1 LISRRTVLLAAAAAC
16 AQASRVLGAD
26 GVEVVGTDAPNA
38 AGLGGGAR
46 SDMAGAAG
54 NGGNAGA
61 TSVGGSG
68 GASNMAGVGAGAAGP
83 GANPAGAVAGSVLTA
98 SDVHVSDYP
107 TVQALRW
114 MGDMISRESGGAL
127 GIRVYHSGQLG
138 RENDTVDLARFG
150 ALDITRIN
158 FASLNNTFP
167 ATEAMSLPY
176 VFDSTEH
183 MRRSVD
189 GAAGRMVLDAFAK
202 RGLVGLAIYDS
213 GARCFYNHSR
223 VVTEPGD
230 LKGLK
235 IRVPPSD
242 MFVSLVRA
250 LGANP
255 TPLSYGE
262 IFSALQTKLIDGA
275 ENNWTTFQ
283 TSRHFEVARFWS
295 QSEHSYSPEAVLMSK
310 LRYDK
315 LTSSQQ
321 ELVRAAAAQS
331 VPYMR
336 TLWDSS
342 EADARAAVEKA
353 GIRATPVNR
362 AAFQKVAAPIV
373 ESYMKDPQLQRIYQE
388 IRAVA

>member
-1 LISRRTVLLAAAAAC
+1 LINRRTVLLAGAAAC
-16 AQASRVLGAD
+16 AQASGVLRA
-26 GVEVVGTDAPNA
+26 EVA
-38 AGLGGGAR
+38 AGG
-46 SDMAGAAG
+46 
-54 NGGNAGA
+54 
-61 TSVGGSG
+61 
-68 GASNMAGVGAGAAGP
+68 
-83 GANPAGAVAGSVLTA
+83 VLTA

-114 MGDMISRESGGAL
+114 MGDMISRESGGEL
-127 GIRVYHSGQLG
+127 NVRVYHSGQLG

-158 FASLNNTFP
+158 FASLNNSFP
-167 ATEAMSLPY
+167 ATQAMSLPY
-176 VFDSTEH
+176 VFDSTDH

-189 GAAGRMVLDAFAK
+189 GAAGRAILDAFEK
-202 RGLVGLAIYDS
+202 RGLIGLAIYDS

-223 VVTEPGD
+223 VVSEPHD
-230 LKGLK
+230 LEGLK

-242 MFVSLVRA
+242 MFVSLIRA

-283 TSRHFEVARFWS
+283 TSRHFEVARYWS
-295 QSEHSYSPEAVLMSK
+295 QSEHSYSPEAVLMSQR
-310 LRYDK
+310 RYQK
-315 LTSSQQ
+315 LTSRQQ
-321 ELVRAAAAQS
+321 ELVRTAAVQS

-336 TLWDSS
+336 TLWDTS
-342 EADARAAVEKA
+342 EAQARAAVEKA

-362 AAFQKVAAPIV
+362 AAFQKVAAPLL

>member
-1 LISRRTVLLAAAAAC
+1 MISRRAVLL
-16 AQASRVLGAD
+16 
-26 GVEVVGTDAPNA
+26 
-38 AGLGGGAR
+38 
-46 SDMAGAAG
+46 
-54 NGGNAGA
+54 
-61 TSVGGSG
+61 
-68 GASNMAGVGAGAAGP
+68 GAGAACVHAGVS
-83 GANPAGAVAGSVLTA
+83 PALVLTA
-98 SDVHVSDYP
+98 SDVHVADYP

-114 MGDMISRESGGAL
+114 MSDMISRESRGEL
-127 GIRVYHSGQLG
+127 SIRVYHSGQLG

-167 ATEAMSLPY
+167 ATQAMSLPY

-189 GAAGRMVLDAFAK
+189 GTAGRSILQAFER

-213 GARCFYNHSR
+213 GARCFYNHSHA
-223 VVTEPGD
+223 VSEPGD

-275 ENNWTTFQ
+275 ENNWTSFQ
-283 TSRHFEVARFWS
+283 TSRHFEVARFWA
-295 QSEHSYSPEAVLMSK
+295 QSEHSYSPEAVLMSQR
-310 LRYDK
+310 RYQQ
-315 LTSSQQ
+315 LSQQQQ
-321 ELVRAAAAQS
+321 ELVRAAATQS

-336 TLWDSS
+336 QLWDSS
-342 EADARAAVEKA
+342 EASARAAVEKA
-353 GIRATPVNR
+353 GVTVTQVNR
-362 AAFQKVAAPIV
+362 MAFRKAAAPLLA
-373 ESYMKDPQLQRIYQE
+373 SYMNDPELQRIYQE

>member
-1 LISRRTVLLAAAAAC
+1 VISRRAVLL
-16 AQASRVLGAD
+16 
-26 GVEVVGTDAPNA
+26 
-38 AGLGGGAR
+38 
-46 SDMAGAAG
+46 
-54 NGGNAGA
+54 
-61 TSVGGSG
+61 
-68 GASNMAGVGAGAAGP
+68 GAGAACVH
-83 GANPAGAVAGSVLTA
+83 AGVSSALVLTA
-98 SDVHVSDYP
+98 SDVHVADYP

-114 MGDMISRESGGAL
+114 MSDMISRESRGEL
-127 GIRVYHSGQLG
+127 SIRVYHSGQLG

-167 ATEAMSLPY
+167 ATQAMSLPY

-189 GAAGRMVLDAFAK
+189 GTAGRSILQAFER

-213 GARCFYNHSR
+213 GARCFYNHSHA
-223 VVTEPGD
+223 VSEPGD

-242 MFVSLVRA
+242 MFVSLVRV

-275 ENNWTTFQ
+275 ENNWTSFQ
-283 TSRHFEVARFWS
+283 TSRHFEVARFWA
-295 QSEHSYSPEAVLMSK
+295 QSEHSYSPEAVLMSQR
-310 LRYDK
+310 RYQQ
-315 LTSSQQ
+315 LSQQQQ
-321 ELVRAAAAQS
+321 ELVRAAATQS

-336 TLWDSS
+336 QLWDSS
-342 EADARAAVEKA
+342 EASARAAVEKA
-353 GIRATPVNR
+353 GVTVTQVNR
-362 AAFQKVAAPIV
+362 MAFRKAAAPLLA
-373 ESYMKDPQLQRIYQE
+373 SYMNDPELQRIYQE

>member
-1 LISRRTVLLAAAAAC
+1 VVNRRAVLL
-16 AQASRVLGAD
+16 
-26 GVEVVGTDAPNA
+26 
-38 AGLGGGAR
+38 
-46 SDMAGAAG
+46 
-54 NGGNAGA
+54 
-61 TSVGGSG
+61 
-68 GASNMAGVGAGAAGP
+68 GAGAACVHAV
-83 GANPAGAVAGSVLTA
+83 GASRAFGAEASAGVLTA
-98 SDVHVSDYP
+98 SDVHVADYP
-107 TVQALRW
+107 TVLALQW
-114 MGDMISRESGGAL
+114 MGQTLSKESGGEL
-127 GIRVYHSGQLG
+127 GLRVYHSGQLG

-167 ATEAMSLPY
+167 ATQSMSLPY
-176 VFDSTEH
+176 VFESTEH
-183 MRRSVD
+183 MRRAVD
-189 GAAGRMVLDAFAK
+189 GAAGRMILEAFER

-213 GARCFYNHSR
+213 GARCFYNHVR
-223 VVTEPGD
+223 PVVEPGD

-242 MFVSLVRA
+242 MFVSLVRS

-295 QSEHSYSPEAVLMSK
+295 QSEHSYSPEAVLMSRR
-310 LRYDK
+310 RYDK
-315 LTSSQQ
+315 LSSRQQ
-321 ELVRAAAAQS
+321 ELLRTVAAQS

-336 TLWDSS
+336 KLWDTS
-342 EADARAAVEKA
+342 EETARAAVEKA
-353 GIRATPVNR
+353 GVRAIQVNR

-373 ESYMKDPQLQRIYQE
+373 ESYMKDPQLLRIYQE

>member
-16 AQASRVLGAD
+16 AQAGRVWGGEAKVAGDVGVRGAACNTA
-26 GVEVVGTDAPNA
+26 EV
-38 AGLGGGAR
+38 
-46 SDMAGAAG
+46 AG
-54 NGGNAGA
+54 NGAA
-61 TSVGGSG
+61 AG
-68 GASNMAGVGAGAAGP
+68 GAGSNTAGTAGNCGGAGAAG
-83 GANPAGAVAGSVLTA
+83 AGGNTAAAAAGGVLTA

-114 MGDMISRESGGAL
+114 MGDTISRESGGEL
-127 GIRVYHSGQLG
+127 SMRVYHSGQLG

-158 FASLNNTFP
+158 FASLNNSFP
-167 ATEAMSLPY
+167 ATQAMSLPY
-176 VFDSTEH
+176 VFDSTGH

-189 GAAGRMVLDAFAK
+189 GAAGRFILDAFAK

-223 VVTEPGD
+223 VVSVPGD

-242 MFVSLVRA
+242 MFVSLIRA

-295 QSEHSYSPEAVLMSK
+295 QSEHSYSPEAVLMSQR
-310 LRYDK
+310 RYDK
-315 LTSSQQ
+315 LTSRQQ
-321 ELVRAAAAQS
+321 ELVRTAAAQS

-342 EADARAAVEKA
+342 EAQARAAVEKA
-353 GIRATPVNR
+353 GIRATPVDR
-362 AAFQKVAAPIV
+362 SAFQKVAAPIV

-388 IRAVA
+388 IRAAA

>member
-1 LISRRTVLLAAAAAC
+1 VISRRAVLL
-16 AQASRVLGAD
+16 
-26 GVEVVGTDAPNA
+26 
-38 AGLGGGAR
+38 
-46 SDMAGAAG
+46 
-54 NGGNAGA
+54 
-61 TSVGGSG
+61 
-68 GASNMAGVGAGAAGP
+68 GAGAACVHAGVSP
-83 GANPAGAVAGSVLTA
+83 GLVLTA
-98 SDVHVSDYP
+98 SDVHVVDYP

-114 MGDMISRESGGAL
+114 MSDMISRESRGEL
-127 GIRVYHSGQLG
+127 SIRVYHSGQLG

-167 ATEAMSLPY
+167 ATQAMSLPY

-189 GAAGRMVLDAFAK
+189 GTAGRSILQAFER

-213 GARCFYNHSR
+213 GARCFYNHSHA
-223 VVTEPGD
+223 VSEPGD

-242 MFVSLVRA
+242 MFVSLVRI

-275 ENNWTTFQ
+275 ENNWTSFQ
-283 TSRHFEVARFWS
+283 TSRHFEVARFWA
-295 QSEHSYSPEAVLMSK
+295 QSEHSYSPEAVLMSQR
-310 LRYDK
+310 RYQQ
-315 LTSSQQ
+315 LSQQQQ
-321 ELVRAAAAQS
+321 ELVRAAATQS

-336 TLWDSS
+336 QLWDSS
-342 EADARAAVEKA
+342 EAAAHAAVEKA
-353 GIRATPVNR
+353 GVTVTQVNR
-362 AAFQKVAAPIV
+362 MAFRKAAAPLLA
-373 ESYMKDPQLQRIYQE
+373 SYMNDPELQRIYQE

>member
-1 LISRRTVLLAAAAAC
+1 VP
-16 AQASRVLGAD
+16 ASRVWGAD
-26 GVEVVGTDAPNA
+26 GGVAKAPGAADAGATGSATNTAGT
-38 AGLGGGAR
+38 GGGAR
-46 SDMAGAAG
+46 SVAGAAG
-54 NGGNAGA
+54 NGGAVGA
-61 TSVGGSG
+61 TSAGGRGGVSNMASG
-68 GASNMAGVGAGAAGP
+68 GADAAGS

-114 MGDMISRESGGAL
+114 MGDMISRESGGEL

-176 VFDSTEH
+176 VFDSTDH

-189 GAAGRMVLDAFAK
+189 GTAGRMILDAFAR

-242 MFVSLVRA
+242 MFVSLIRA

-295 QSEHSYSPEAVLMSK
+295 QSEHSYSPEAVLMSQR
-310 LRYDK
+310 RYDK
-315 LTSSQQ
+315 LTKRQQ

-342 EADARAAVEKA
+342 EAEARAAVEKA

>member
-1 LISRRTVLLAAAAAC
+1 VISRRAVLL
-16 AQASRVLGAD
+16 
-26 GVEVVGTDAPNA
+26 
-38 AGLGGGAR
+38 
-46 SDMAGAAG
+46 
-54 NGGNAGA
+54 
-61 TSVGGSG
+61 
-68 GASNMAGVGAGAAGP
+68 GAGAACVHAVGHP
-83 GANPAGAVAGSVLTA
+83 SAGHVDPAGVLTV

-114 MGDMISRESGGAL
+114 MGDMISRESGGDL
-127 GIRVYHSGQLG
+127 SMRVYHSGQLG

-150 ALDITRIN
+150 ALDLTRIN
-158 FASLNNTFP
+158 FASLNNAFP
-167 ATEAMSLPY
+167 ATQAMSLPY

-189 GAAGRMVLDAFAK
+189 GVAGRAILDAFEK

-213 GARCFYNHSR
+213 GARCFYNHLRAVS
-223 VVTEPGD
+223 EPGD

-283 TSRHFEVARFWS
+283 TSRHFEVARFWA

-310 LRYDK
+310 LRYQK
-315 LTSSQQ
+315 LSSRHQ
-321 ELVRAAAAQS
+321 ELVRTAATAS

-342 EADARAAVEKA
+342 EAASRAAVAKA
-353 GIRATPVNR
+353 GVRAIQVNR
-362 AAFQKVAAPIV
+362 AAFQKVAAPIL

>member
-1 LISRRTVLLAAAAAC
+1 VISRRAVLL
-16 AQASRVLGAD
+16 
-26 GVEVVGTDAPNA
+26 
-38 AGLGGGAR
+38 
-46 SDMAGAAG
+46 
-54 NGGNAGA
+54 
-61 TSVGGSG
+61 
-68 GASNMAGVGAGAAGP
+68 GAGAACVHAVSAPPAIGAGP
-83 GANPAGAVAGSVLTA
+83 VDPAGQINPAGVLTA

-107 TVQALRW
+107 TVQALRA
-114 MGDMISRESGGAL
+114 MGDMLSRESGGDL
-127 GIRVYHSGQLG
+127 SMRVYHSGQLG
-138 RENDTVDLARFG
+138 RESDTIDLARFG

-167 ATEAMSLPY
+167 ATQAMSLPY

-189 GAAGRMVLDAFAK
+189 GAAGRSILEAFEK

-213 GARCFYNHSR
+213 GARCFYNHLRAVS
-223 VVTEPGD
+223 EPGD

-242 MFVSLVRA
+242 MFLSLVRA

-283 TSRHFEVARFWS
+283 TSRHFEVARFWA
-295 QSEHSYSPEAVLMSK
+295 QSEHSYSPEAVLMSR
-310 LRYDK
+310 LRYQK
-315 LTSSQQ
+315 LSSRHQ
-321 ELVRAAAAQS
+321 ELVRSAAAQS
-331 VPYMR
+331 VPHMR

-342 EADARAAVEKA
+342 ETASRAAVEKA
-353 GIRATPVNR
+353 GVRATQVDR
-362 AAFQKVAAPIV
+362 AAFRKAAAPIL
-373 ESYMKDPQLQRIYQE
+373 ESYTKDPQLQRIYQE

>member
-1 LISRRTVLLAAAAAC
+1 VVGRRAVLL
-16 AQASRVLGAD
+16 
-26 GVEVVGTDAPNA
+26 
-38 AGLGGGAR
+38 
-46 SDMAGAAG
+46 
-54 NGGNAGA
+54 
-61 TSVGGSG
+61 
-68 GASNMAGVGAGAAGP
+68 GAGAVCLSGICAQRAFGAGT
-83 GANPAGAVAGSVLTA
+83 NPAGVLTA

-114 MGDMISRESGGAL
+114 MGEMISRESGGDL
-127 GIRVYHSGQLG
+127 GLRVYHSGQLG

-167 ATEAMSLPY
+167 ATQVMSLPY
-176 VFDSTEH
+176 VFDSTAH
-183 MRRSVD
+183 MRRAVD
-189 GAAGRMVLDAFAK
+189 GAAGREILEAFGK

-213 GARCFYNHSR
+213 GARCFYNHLRAVS
-223 VVTEPGD
+223 EPAD

-275 ENNWTTFQ
+275 ENNWTTFH
-283 TSRHFEVARFWS
+283 TSRHFEVARFWA
-295 QSEHSYSPEAVLMSK
+295 QTEHSYSPEAVLMSK
-310 LRYDK
+310 LRYQK
-315 LTSSQQ
+315 LSSRQQ
-321 ELVRAAAAQS
+321 ELVRTAATRS

-336 TLWDSS
+336 SLWDRS
-342 EADARAAVEKA
+342 EAASRAAVETA
-353 GIRATPVNR
+353 GVRVAEVDR
-362 AAFQKVAAPIV
+362 GAFQRVAAPLF
-373 ESYMKDPQLQRIYQE
+373 ESSMHDPQLQRIYKE
-388 IRAVA
+388 IRAVG

>member
-1 LISRRTVLLAAAAAC
+1 MISRRAVLLGAGAAC
-16 AQASRVLGAD
+16 VHSVGAR
-26 GVEVVGTDAPNA
+26 A
-38 AGLGGGAR
+38 AGSAGV
-46 SDMAGAAG
+46 DPAGAAG
-54 NGGNAGA
+54 GA
-61 TSVGGSG
+61 PASAVGHGSTG
-68 GASNMAGVGAGAAGP
+68 HVD
-83 GANPAGAVAGSVLTA
+83 PAGVLTA
-98 SDVHVSDYP
+98 SDVHVADYP

-114 MGDMISRESGGAL
+114 MGDTISRESGGDL
-127 GIRVYHSGQLG
+127 SMRVYHSGQLG

-167 ATEAMSLPY
+167 ATQAMSLPY
-176 VFDSTEH
+176 VFDSTGH
-183 MRRSVD
+183 LRRSVD
-189 GAAGRMVLDAFAK
+189 GAAGRAILEAFAK

-213 GARCFYNHSR
+213 GARCFYNHLR
-223 VVTEPGD
+223 PVAEPGD

-242 MFVSLVRA
+242 MFVGLVRA

-283 TSRHFEVARFWS
+283 TSRHFEVARYWA
-295 QSEHSYSPEAVLMSK
+295 QSEHSYSPEAVLMSQRRYEK
-310 LRYDK
+310 L
-315 LTSSQQ
+315 SSRQQ
-321 ELVRAAAAQS
+321 ELVRSAALES

-342 EADARAAVEKA
+342 EAASRAAVEKA
-353 GIRATPVNR
+353 GVHAIQVNR
-362 AAFQKVAAPIV
+362 VAFQKVAAPIL

>member
-1 LISRRTVLLAAAAAC
+1 MISRRAVLL
-16 AQASRVLGAD
+16 
-26 GVEVVGTDAPNA
+26 
-38 AGLGGGAR
+38 
-46 SDMAGAAG
+46 
-54 NGGNAGA
+54 
-61 TSVGGSG
+61 
-68 GASNMAGVGAGAAGP
+68 GAGAACVHAGVS
-83 GANPAGAVAGSVLTA
+83 PALVLTA
-98 SDVHVSDYP
+98 SDVHVADYP

-114 MGDMISRESGGAL
+114 MSDMISRESRGEL
-127 GIRVYHSGQLG
+127 SIRVYHSGQLG

-167 ATEAMSLPY
+167 ATQAMSLPY

-189 GAAGRMVLDAFAK
+189 GTAGRSILQAFER

-213 GARCFYNHSR
+213 GARCFYNHSHA
-223 VVTEPGD
+223 VSEPGD

-242 MFVSLVRA
+242 MFVSLVRV

-275 ENNWTTFQ
+275 ENNWTSFQ
-283 TSRHFEVARFWS
+283 TSRHFEVARFWA
-295 QSEHSYSPEAVLMSK
+295 QSEHSYSPEAVLMSQR
-310 LRYDK
+310 RYQQ
-315 LTSSQQ
+315 LSQQQQ
-321 ELVRAAAAQS
+321 ELVRAAATQS

-336 TLWDSS
+336 QLWDSS
-342 EADARAAVEKA
+342 EASARAAVEKA
-353 GIRATPVNR
+353 GVTVTQVNR
-362 AAFQKVAAPIV
+362 MAFRKAAAPLLA
-373 ESYMKDPQLQRIYQE
+373 SYMNDPEL
-388 IRAVA
+388 

>member
-1 LISRRTVLLAAAAAC
+1 VHAVCAPPAVAAGGAGTATLPKIE
-16 AQASRVLGAD
+16 SRVD
-26 GVEVVGTDAPNA
+26 
-38 AGLGGGAR
+38 
-46 SDMAGAAG
+46 
-54 NGGNAGA
+54 
-61 TSVGGSG
+61 
-68 GASNMAGVGAGAAGP
+68 
-83 GANPAGAVAGSVLTA
+83 PAGVLTA

-114 MGDMISRESGGAL
+114 MGETISRESGGDL
-127 GIRVYHSGQLG
+127 SIRVYHSGQLG

-150 ALDITRIN
+150 ALDIVRIN

-167 ATEAMSLPY
+167 ATQTMSLPY

-189 GAAGRMVLDAFAK
+189 GAAGRMILEAFER

-213 GARCFYNHSR
+213 GARCFYNHLR
-223 VVTEPGD
+223 AVVEPGD

-262 IFSALQTKLIDGA
+262 IFSGLQTKLIDGA
-275 ENNWTTFQ
+275 ENNWTTFH

-295 QSEHSYSPEAVLMSK
+295 HSEHSYSPEALLMSQRRYQK
-310 LRYDK
+310 L
-315 LTSSQQ
+315 SSAQR
-321 ELVRAAAAQS
+321 ELVRAAATQS

-336 TLWDSS
+336 TLWDRS
-342 EADARAAVEKA
+342 EAASRAAVEKA
-353 GIRATPVNR
+353 GVRVLQVNR
-362 AAFQKVAAPIV
+362 AAFQRVAAPML

>member
-1 LISRRTVLLAAAAAC
+1 VR
-16 AQASRVLGAD
+16 
-26 GVEVVGTDAPNA
+26 
-38 AGLGGGAR
+38 
-46 SDMAGAAG
+46 
-54 NGGNAGA
+54 
-61 TSVGGSG
+61 
-68 GASNMAGVGAGAAGP
+68 
-83 GANPAGAVAGSVLTA
+83 
-98 SDVHVSDYP
+98 
-107 TVQALRW
+107 
-114 MGDMISRESGGAL
+114 
-127 GIRVYHSGQLG
+127 
-138 RENDTVDLARFG
+138 
-150 ALDITRIN
+150 
-158 FASLNNTFP
+158 
-167 ATEAMSLPY
+167 
-176 VFDSTEH
+176 
-183 MRRSVD
+183 
-189 GAAGRMVLDAFAK
+189 
-202 RGLVGLAIYDS
+202 
-213 GARCFYNHSR
+213 
-223 VVTEPGD
+223 EPGD

-242 MFVSLVRA
+242 MFVSLIRA

-310 LRYDK
+310 RRFEK
-315 LTSSQQ
+315 LTGRQQ
-321 ELVRAAAAQS
+321 ELVRTAAAQS

-342 EADARAAVEKA
+342 EAQARAAVEKA

-373 ESYMKDPQLQRIYQE
+373 ESYMKDPRLQRIYQE

>member
-1 LISRRTVLLAAAAAC
+1 MF
-16 AQASRVLGAD
+16 G
-26 GVEVVGTDAPNA
+26 A
-38 AGLGGGAR
+38 AGLFGAGQASAAEVGAATAGASATAGRAFNTGGGQA
-46 SDMAGAAG
+46 
-54 NGGNAGA
+54 
-61 TSVGGSG
+61 
-68 GASNMAGVGAGAAGP
+68 GAGAESNSAGT
-83 GANPAGAVAGSVLTA
+83 AAGGVLTA

-114 MGDMISRESGGAL
+114 MGDTISRETGGEL
-127 GIRVYHSGQLG
+127 SMRVYHSGQLG

-183 MRRSVD
+183 MRRAVD
-189 GAAGRMVLDAFAK
+189 GAAGKAILDAFEK
-202 RGLVGLAIYDS
+202 RGLIGLAIYDS

-223 VVTEPGD
+223 VVREPGD

-242 MFVSLVRA
+242 MFVSLIRA

-262 IFSALQTKLIDGA
+262 IFSALQTRLIDGA

-310 LRYDK
+310 RRFQK
-315 LTSSQQ
+315 LTGRQQ
-321 ELVRAAAAQS
+321 ELVRSAAAQS

-342 EADARAAVEKA
+342 EAQARAAVEKA

>member
-1 LISRRTVLLAAAAAC
+1 VPGDTGAEGPVSAEGSQGLVISRRAVLLGTGAVCVHAVC
-16 AQASRVLGAD
+16 APRAV
-26 GVEVVGTDAPNA
+26 
-38 AGLGGGAR
+38 
-46 SDMAGAAG
+46 GAAG
-54 NGGNAGA
+54 
-61 TSVGGSG
+61 SD
-68 GASNMAGVGAGAAGP
+68 AAGRID
-83 GANPAGAVAGSVLTA
+83 PAGVLTA
-98 SDVHVSDYP
+98 SDVHVADYP

-114 MGDMISRESGGAL
+114 MGDMISRESGGDL
-127 GIRVYHSGQLG
+127 SLRVYHSGQLG

-158 FASLNNTFP
+158 FAALNNTFP
-167 ATEAMSLPY
+167 ATQAMSLPY

-183 MRRSVD
+183 MRRAVD
-189 GAAGRMVLDAFAK
+189 GAAGRSILEAFER
-202 RGLVGLAIYDS
+202 RGLVGLGIYDS
-213 GARCFYNHSR
+213 GARCFYNHLR
-223 VVTEPGD
+223 AVAEPGD
-230 LKGLK
+230 LRGLK

-262 IFSALQTKLIDGA
+262 IFSALQTRLIDGA
-275 ENNWTTFQ
+275 ENNWTTFH

-295 QSEHSYSPEAVLMSK
+295 QSEHSFSPEAVLMSQRRYQK
-310 LRYDK
+310 L
-315 LTSSQQ
+315 SSGQR

-336 TLWDSS
+336 TILDRS
-342 EADARAAVEKA
+342 EATSRAAVEKA
-353 GIRATPVNR
+353 GVRAIQVNR
-362 AAFQKVAAPIV
+362 AAFQKVAAPIL

>member
-1 LISRRTVLLAAAAAC
+1 VISRRAVLF
-16 AQASRVLGAD
+16 
-26 GVEVVGTDAPNA
+26 
-38 AGLGGGAR
+38 
-46 SDMAGAAG
+46 
-54 NGGNAGA
+54 
-61 TSVGGSG
+61 
-68 GASNMAGVGAGAAGP
+68 GAGAACVCAVCARGVVGAERAAAP
-83 GANPAGAVAGSVLTA
+83 GPAGASVLTA
-98 SDVHVSDYP
+98 SDVHVADYP

-114 MGDMISRESGGAL
+114 MGDVISRESGSEL
-127 GIRVYHSGQLG
+127 SMRVYHSGQLG

-158 FASLNNTFP
+158 FASLNNAFP
-167 ATEAMSLPY
+167 ATQAMSLPY

-189 GAAGRMVLDAFAK
+189 GAAGRLILEAFER

-223 VVTEPGD
+223 VVRAPGD

-242 MFVSLVRA
+242 MFVSLIRA

-283 TSRHFEVARFWS
+283 SSRHFEVARFWA
-295 QSEHSYSPEAVLMSK
+295 QSEHSYSPEAVLMSQRRYQK
-310 LRYDK
+310 L
-315 LTSSQQ
+315 SSRQQ
-321 ELVRAAAAQS
+321 ELVRTAAAES

-336 TLWDSS
+336 RLWDTS
-342 EADARAAVEKA
+342 EAASRAAVEKA
-353 GIRATPVNR
+353 GIQVTPVNR
-362 AAFQKVAAPIV
+362 VAFQRVAAPLLAA
-373 ESYMKDPQLQRIYQE
+373 YLKDPLLRRIYQE

>member
-1 LISRRTVLLAAAAAC
+1 MCAAGAADEVRLCSVHGGDDRRARHSYRTGIARRLRRVRRVVVPGDSGAEVSSSAEGSTGLVISRRAVLL
-16 AQASRVLGAD
+16 
-26 GVEVVGTDAPNA
+26 
-38 AGLGGGAR
+38 
-46 SDMAGAAG
+46 
-54 NGGNAGA
+54 
-61 TSVGGSG
+61 
-68 GASNMAGVGAGAAGP
+68 GAGAACVHAVC
-83 GANPAGAVAGSVLTA
+83 GARAVMSGGVVNHGRVGYGAPVDPAGVLTA

-114 MGDMISRESGGAL
+114 MGETISRESGGEL
-127 GIRVYHSGQLG
+127 SIRVYHSGQLG

-150 ALDITRIN
+150 ALDIVRIN

-167 ATEAMSLPY
+167 ATQAMSLPY

-189 GAAGRMVLDAFAK
+189 GTAGRMILEAFEK

-213 GARCFYNHSR
+213 GARCFYNHLR
-223 VVTEPGD
+223 AVAEPGD

-242 MFVSLVRA
+242 MFVRLIRD

-275 ENNWTTFQ
+275 ENNWTTFH

-295 QSEHSYSPEAVLMSK
+295 QSEHSYSPEALLMSK
-310 LRYDK
+310 LRYQK
-315 LTSSQQ
+315 LSGSQR

-331 VPYMR
+331 VPY
-336 TLWDSS
+336 
-342 EADARAAVEKA
+342 
-353 GIRATPVNR
+353 
-362 AAFQKVAAPIV
+362 
-373 ESYMKDPQLQRIYQE
+373 
-388 IRAVA
+388 

>member
-16 AQASRVLGAD
+16 AQAGRAFGAGVASD
-26 GVEVVGTDAPNA
+26 GRAVGAVGD
-38 AGLGGGAR
+38 GAR
-46 SDMAGAAG
+46 GD
-54 NGGNAGA
+54 
-61 TSVGGSG
+61 
-68 GASNMAGVGAGAAGP
+68 ASNMAGGAAGAASPGGNTAGAAAGAASP
-83 GANPAGAVAGSVLTA
+83 GADTAGAAVSVLTA

-114 MGDMISRESGGAL
+114 MGDMISRESGGDL
-127 GIRVYHSGQLG
+127 GLRVYHSGQLG

-167 ATEAMSLPY
+167 ATQAMSLPY

-189 GAAGRMVLDAFAK
+189 GTAGRLILDAFAK

-223 VVTEPGD
+223 IVSAPGD

-295 QSEHSYSPEAVLMSK
+295 QSEHSYSPEAVLMSQR
-310 LRYDK
+310 RYDK
-315 LTSSQQ
+315 LTSRQR
-321 ELVRAAAAQS
+321 ELVRTAAAQS

-336 TLWDSS
+336 TLWDTS
-342 EADARAAVEKA
+342 EAEARAAVEKA

-373 ESYMKDPQLQRIYQE
+373 ESYLKDPQLQRIYQE

>member
-1 LISRRTVLLAAAAAC
+1 VPGDTGTEVSSSAEGSTVLVISRRAVLL
-16 AQASRVLGAD
+16 
-26 GVEVVGTDAPNA
+26 
-38 AGLGGGAR
+38 
-46 SDMAGAAG
+46 
-54 NGGNAGA
+54 
-61 TSVGGSG
+61 
-68 GASNMAGVGAGAAGP
+68 GAGAACAHAVFAARAAGGVAP
-83 GANPAGAVAGSVLTA
+83 GRVGYAPAAAAGILTA
-98 SDVHVSDYP
+98 SDVHVADYP

-114 MGDMISRESGGAL
+114 MGQTISRETGGEL
-127 GIRVYHSGQLG
+127 DIRVYHSGQLG

-150 ALDITRIN
+150 ALDIVRIN

-167 ATEAMSLPY
+167 ATQAMSLPY

-189 GAAGRMVLDAFAK
+189 GVAGRMILEAFAK

-213 GARCFYNHSR
+213 GARCFYNHLR
-223 VVTEPGD
+223 AVAEPGD

-242 MFVSLVRA
+242 MFVRLVRD

-275 ENNWTTFQ
+275 ENNWTTFH
-283 TSRHFEVARFWS
+283 TSRHFEVARYWS
-295 QSEHSYSPEAVLMSK
+295 QSEHSYSPEALLMSK
-310 LRYDK
+310 QRYQK
-315 LTSSQQ
+315 LTSGQR
-321 ELVRAAAAQS
+321 ELVRSAAAQS

-336 TLWDSS
+336 TLWDGS
-342 EADARAAVEKA
+342 EAASRAAVEKA
-353 GIRATPVNR
+353 GVRAIQVNR
-362 AAFQKVAAPIV
+362 GAFQKVAAPLL

-388 IRAVA
+388 IRAAA